1 MIRECIGIAP
11 GAKFSVDEAQFIK
24 LRFQKM
30 NLKERQSA
38 LYFILLPVTYIYK
51 GDPADLN
58 TLRETDAI
66 MLNPAGNWSTS
77 EIQYLY
83 IFNPTLHYPPPI
95 ICAFYMQNRC
105 FSTP

>member
-1 MIRECIGIAP
+1 MYSSNTRIYIYSSDTAHTHTYIY
-11 GAKFSVDEAQFIK
+11 I
-24 LRFQKM
+24 
-30 NLKERQSA
+30 
-38 LYFILLPVTYIYK
+38 YIYK

-66 MLNPAGNWSTS
+66 MLNPVGNWSTS

>member
-1 MIRECIGIAP
+1 MYIYIYIYSSDTRTHIYMYSSNTRIYIYSSDTAHTHTH
-11 GAKFSVDEAQFIK
+11 I
-24 LRFQKM
+24 
-30 NLKERQSA
+30 
-38 LYFILLPVTYIYK
+38 YIYK

-66 MLNPAGNWSTS
+66 MLNPVGNWSTS

-95 ICAFYMQNRC
+95 ICAFFIQNRC

>member
-1 MIRECIGIAP
+1 M
-11 GAKFSVDEAQFIK
+11 
-24 LRFQKM
+24 
-30 NLKERQSA
+30 
-38 LYFILLPVTYIYK
+38 YIYIIYFYIYIAK
-51 GDPADLN
+51 YANIDDAVEQVTRKALASKLV
-58 TLRETDAI
+58 TFSAETDAI
-66 MLNPAGNWSTS
+66 MLNPVGNWSTS